1 MVRPHNDQ
9 RTALAALLH
18 FSPDE
23 TARALAAH
31 RESAASARAAR
42 TAGAIGGWLWR
53 TALLVDEDGVSTSAG
68 SITVPPRPAP
78 APAPAA
84 GARFGE
90 AEERA
95 LATYDSAGLGF
106 LP

>member
-1 MVRPHNDQ
+1 M
-9 RTALAALLH
+9 A
-18 FSPDE
+18 
-23 TARALAAH
+23 
-31 RESAASARAAR
+31 
-42 TAGAIGGWLWR
+42 

-78 APAPAA
+78 APAP
-84 GARFGE
+84 GVRFGE

-95 LATYDSAGLGF
+95 LATFDSAGLGF